1 MALDSR
7 VTLHKL
13 EVFSLV
19 VELGGVSRAA
29 EQLFVSQ
36 PVVTAHIRS
45 LEQRVGARLFYREG
59 RNLRLTESRCAI
71 SIALSVSPI
80 STSPDVSCPI
90 K

>member
-19 VELGGVSRAA
+19 VELGGVTRAA

-45 LEQRVGARLFYREG
+45 L
-59 RNLRLTESRCAI
+59 
-71 SIALSVSPI
+71 
-80 STSPDVSCPI
+80 
-90 K
+90 